1 MKNCI
6 TLVLVGLVLFS
17 GTSLVARPMEGRTGF
32 GVSLHDYN
40 RTPCLS
46 FEHHMT
52 RYQSFVGMLGLNT
65 GDSTKTIIL
74 GGKYHQ
80 NIHQEENI
88 NGFLGLGAFYLSDK
102 TGFPTASTGFE
113 FDGLFGVEF
122 FFSGLPNLGI
132 TVETGFAIRTIRE
145 VSFATMGNG
154 FFGTGIHYYF

>member
-1 MKNCI
+1 MKNSFI
-6 TLVLVGLVLFS
+6 LVMVGLVLFS
-17 GTSLVARPMEGRTGF
+17 GSFSVARPMEGRTGF

-46 FEHHMT
+46 MATHIS
-52 RYQSFVGMLGLNT
+52 RYQAFIAMLGLNT

-80 NIHQEENI
+80 NIHLEENI
-88 NGFLGLGAFYLSDK
+88 NGFIGLGAFYLSDK
-102 TGFPTASTGFE
+102 TGFPTSSTGLEFE
-113 FDGLFGVEF
+113 GLFGVEF

-132 TVETGFAIRTIRE
+132 MVETGFAIRTIRE